1 MLKMDKSKDKRVAK
15 QEKYKGLSM
24 KARHLIFLFVLLACF
39 LHPSHAGQAEEGAGA
54 CPKPFIKSVF
64 PWTAWPGD
72 VVTIQGER
80 FGTPGGEVIFTEKVS
95 FPLALLLGDE
105 VEAEIV
111 YWTFRRILVK
121 VPQSAATGSVFIKV
135 HCGAESN
142 KLNFT
147 VRKKK

>member
-1 MLKMDKSKDKRVAK
+1 LTQK

-24 KARHLIFLFVLLACF
+24 KARHFIFLLLLLTCF
-39 LHPSHAGQAEEGAGA
+39 LLPSHAGQAEEEGGGV
-54 CPKPFIKSVF
+54 CPKPFIKSIF
-64 PWTAWPGD
+64 PWTARPG
-72 VVTIQGER
+72 VLVTIRGER
-80 FGTPGGEVIFTEKVS
+80 FGTPRGEVVFTEGVS
-95 FPLALLLGDE
+95 SPLDLIVAPTAK
-105 VEAEIV
+105 AEIV
-111 YWTFRRILVK
+111 SWTFHRIMVK

>member
-1 MLKMDKSKDKRVAK
+1 MDKSKTRLVAK
-15 QEKYKGLSM
+15 QEKYEGLSM

-39 LHPSHAGQAEEGAGA
+39 LLPSHAGQAEEGGGQ

-64 PWTAWPGD
+64 PWTARPGD
-72 VVTIQGER
+72 AVTIRGER
-80 FGTPGGEVIFTEKVS
+80 FGMPPGEVVFTEKVS
-95 FPLALLLGDE
+95 FPLDLLGRFQ
-105 VEAEIV
+105 VKAEIV
-111 YWTFRRILVK
+111 YWTFQRILVK

-135 HCGAESN
+135 HCGSESN

>member
-1 MLKMDKSKDKRVAK
+1 MDKSKDKRVAK

-39 LHPSHAGQAEEGAGA
+39 LLPSHAGQAEEGAGV
-54 CPKPFIKSVF
+54 CPKPFIKSIF
-64 PWTAWPGD
+64 PWTAGPGNL
-72 VVTIQGER
+72 VTIRGER
-80 FGTPGGEVIFTEKVS
+80 FGMPRGEVIFAEGVRS
-95 FPLALLLGDE
+95 PVDLLIAPTAK
-105 VEAEIV
+105 AEIV
-111 YWTFRRILVK
+111 NWTFHRILVK